1 MVYKFIQPI
10 KMVIWGV
17 VYDMVLP
24 TLLVFQLTFLGPHL
38 PHLFRALIFAP
49 RLKPLWPRSHGN
61 HRYLTAWARVEEVG
75 KSWKIPFDPSKLLAM
90 LFYNIYIYHS
100 IPLILRLAF
109 MILGLLPMSLRLSP
123 LFTAAWKVQ
132 VDRNRKFTGQLY
144 RTTDE
149 DGSVHIYI

>member
-90 LFYNIYIYHS
+90 LFYNIYIY
-100 IPLILRLAF
+100 ITVYP
-109 MILGLLPMSLRLSP
+109 
-123 LFTAAWKVQ
+123 
-132 VDRNRKFTGQLY
+132 
-144 RTTDE
+144 
-149 DGSVHIYI
+149 

>member
-90 LFYNIYIYHS
+90 LFYNIYISQYT
-100 IPLILRLAF
+100 LDFETRLHDF
-109 MILGLLPMSLRLSP
+109 GTSTHEFET
-123 LFTAAWKVQ
+123 FTTLYGCLEGPSRQEPQ
-132 VDRNRKFTGQLY
+132 VH
-144 RTTDE
+144 RTTL
-149 DGSVHIYI
+149 

>member
-1 MVYKFIQPI
+1 MVYRFIQPI
-10 KMVIWGV
+10 KMVMTGDGLW

-24 TLLVFQLTFLGPHL
+24 TLLVFQLTFLGPQINPINFH
-38 PHLFRALIFAP
+38 ALIFAP
-49 RLKPLWPRSHGN
+49 RLEPLWPRSHGN

-90 LFYNIYIYHS
+90 WFYNIYIYIYHS

-123 LFTAAWKVQ
+123 LYGCLAGPSRQEPQ
-132 VDRNRKFTGQLY
+132 VH
-144 RTTDE
+144 RTTL
-149 DGSVHIYI
+149 